1 MIDVVRMFLEDCP
14 VRVEAI
20 RAAIADADAARIRA
34 TAHTLKGAAAYLA
47 AGFVVDAA
55 ASLEMMGLEGRVAEA
70 AAGIE
75 RLDAAVAQLIPELGS
90 WLNRVETDER
100 P

>member
-1 MIDVVRMFLEDCP
+1 
-14 VRVEAI
+14 
-20 RAAIADADAARIRA
+20 
-34 TAHTLKGAAAYLA
+34 
-47 AGFVVDAA
+47 
-55 ASLEMMGLEGRVAEA
+55 VAEA